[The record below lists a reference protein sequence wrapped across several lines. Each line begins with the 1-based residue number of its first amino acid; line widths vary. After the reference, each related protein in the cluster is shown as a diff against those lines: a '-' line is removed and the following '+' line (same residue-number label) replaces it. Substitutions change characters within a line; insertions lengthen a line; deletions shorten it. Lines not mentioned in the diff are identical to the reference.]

1 MYEKLCIRYRLIRLS
16 ARFRWIIIKMN
27 KIIRFL
33 CLSLVCFAFIGCDKK
48 YPMYTEL
55 KIYDS
60 RLSDE
65 EVRTVWRIVSSAKT
79 KRICVSDRPDIVF
92 CYKTDKGED
101 NFLSVY
107 LKDAYIYD
115 GYFIDAFTDEMK
127 DRKSTVRCL
136 RKSSLFEL
144 QNIIA
149 KYSKT

>member
-1 MYEKLCIRYRLIRLS
+1 MPTVGEVPVKIIR
-16 ARFRWIIIKMN
+16 MN
-27 KIIRFL
+27 KTMRFL
-33 CLSLVCFAFIGCDKK
+33 CLFLVCFAFIGCDKK

-55 KIYDS
+55 KVYDS

-115 GYFIDAFTDEMK
+115 GYFIDALTDEMK
-127 DRKSTVRCL
+127 DRKSTVLCL
-136 RKSSLFEL
+136 RKSALFEL

-149 KYSKT
+149 KYSKS

>member
-1 MYEKLCIRYRLIRLS
+1 
-16 ARFRWIIIKMN
+16 
-27 KIIRFL
+27 
-33 CLSLVCFAFIGCDKK
+33 
-48 YPMYTEL
+48 MYTEL

-115 GYFIDAFTDEMK
+115 GYFIDALQRTTIFEQRSSNGDLQ
-127 DRKSTVRCL
+127 KSV
-136 RKSSLFEL
+136 FGL
-144 QNIIA
+144 Q
-149 KYSKT
+149 

>member
-1 MYEKLCIRYRLIRLS
+1 
-16 ARFRWIIIKMN
+16 MN

-92 CYKTDKGED
+92 SYKTDKGVE

-115 GYFIDAFTDEMK
+115 GYFIDALQRTTIFERRFTK
-127 DRKSTVRCL
+127 IGIRATIKR
-136 RKSSLFEL
+136 
-144 QNIIA
+144 
-149 KYSKT
+149 